1 MEFGFKNGL
10 ILGKRLHKIDYIE
23 YLERSGKDMLKFFLA
38 NSDRVNYLSDQLRM
52 ALTQREPIYGSM
64 ESDNFRIVNFMM
76 TPQAKNALQNWKKR
90 DQK

>member
-52 ALTQREPIYGSM
+52 ASVKINL
-64 ESDNFRIVNFMM
+64 F
-76 TPQAKNALQNWKKR
+76 ALLNACVMS
-90 DQK
+90 QKGFDAARRYLR